1 MPKSTS
7 TLSCLMWIRHLCALD
22 RGGWWRLFILQIS
35 KARREGRDLWG
46 NCCASHPATWP
57 CLQIFI
63 GATGSAWR
71 CTPPRIS
78 TGWSRSSECL
88 PSRIDSWYDTSTPH
102 PSQPSSFNENCLTA
116 QCNTGCQRR
125 GEVPSRVSGPGL
137 GGVET
142 ARGQT
147 YEHPATYPQAPE
159 RCASRF

>member
-1 MPKSTS
+1 MAPVY
-7 TLSCLMWIRHLCALD
+7 
-22 RGGWWRLFILQIS
+22 LQIS

-63 GATGSAWR
+63 GAAGSAWR
-71 CTPPRIS
+71 CYLRPEYRPA
-78 TGWSRSSECL
+78 GHVL
-88 PSRIDSWYDTSTPH
+88 PSVSPVGSILVRHLYTTSVAAVIVQRELPDGAVQH
-102 PSQPSSFNENCLTA
+102 RLPTA
-116 QCNTGCQRR
+116 RR
-125 GEVPSRVSGPGL
+125 SAVARVWAWRL